1 MGAPRGDDVMATS
14 TTRSSTGTTTTVPRA
29 STSRDGLA
37 EDTKSGQALLG
48 GAVTG
53 VVAGVVMY
61 GVMAVAAVA
70 QGLGAAYPLWAVQ
83 GLMSGARVI
92 PDHPRQSLV
101 APIPTDWVT
110 GPLYFLLPAVLVG
123 LLTGWAAARV
133 RRRRADEPSRAGAVA
148 VALPVTALLFLLFVV
163 VLGFRDVE
171 VTAQRATSGYGVQS
185 LGMAAW
191 VVGHV
196 AYVVALLGLLAPVTR
211 LIRRRLTRR
220 AHTQGL
226 RGE

>member
-1 MGAPRGDDVMATS
+1 M
-14 TTRSSTGTTTTVPRA
+14 TTFTTTSSTGTTRVPRG
-29 STSRDGLA
+29 STDRSGLA
-37 EDTKSGQALLG
+37 EDKPSRALLG
-48 GAVTG
+48 GAATG
-53 VVAGVVMY
+53 VVAGVAMY
-61 GVMAVAAVA
+61 VVMAVAAVA

-101 APIPTDWVT
+101 APIATDWVT
-110 GPLYFLLPAVLVG
+110 GPIYFLLPAVLVG
-123 LLTGWAAARV
+123 LLTGWAATRAP
-133 RRRRADEPSRAGAVA
+133 RRPADEPSRAVAVA
-148 VALPVTALLFLLFVV
+148 VALPVTVLLFLLFVV
-163 VLGFRDVE
+163 ALGFRDVA

-196 AYVVALLGLLAPVTR
+196 AYLAVLVGLLAPVM
-211 LIRRRLTRR
+211 RLTRR
-220 AHTQGL
+220 LSTRQAATEGL